1 MVAVALP
8 YRGPFI
14 LVFALD
20 QQLSTL
26 LGRSMHDAPLRPD
39 EFAVT
44 SLIRLI
50 EPVRPTVLASTIGM
64 RPTTLSNYLR
74 RLTDSGHVRRRP
86 DPADGRA
93 ALISLTR
100 KGRRDTEACFPG
112 FQWAIDTFQHNL
124 KSEGVDLHD
133 LLASL
138 EAMSRAI
145 DATIAE
151 LG

>member
-1 MVAVALP
+1 MSH
-8 YRGPFI
+8 RGPFI
-14 LVFALD
+14 LVFALG

-26 LGRSMHDAPLRPD
+26 LGRAMQDAPLRPD

-44 SLIRLI
+44 SVIRLM
-50 EPVRPTVLASTIGM
+50 EPVRPSALAATIGM

-74 RLTDSGHVRRRP
+74 RLADSGHVRRRP

-100 KGRRDTEACFPG
+100 KGVRHTEACFPG
-112 FQWAIDTFQHNL
+112 FGWAIETFQHNL
-124 KSEGVDLHD
+124 KSEGIDQHD
-133 LLASL
+133 MLAIL

-151 LG
+151 HPDQP

>member
-1 MVAVALP
+1 MSH
-8 YRGPFI
+8 RGPFI
-14 LVFALD
+14 LVFALG

-26 LGRSMHDAPLRPD
+26 LSRSMQDAPLRPD
-39 EFAVT
+39 DFAVT
-44 SLIRLI
+44 SVIRLM
-50 EPVRPTVLASTIGM
+50 EPVRPTTLAATIGM

-74 RLTDSGHVRRRP
+74 RLAESGHVRRRP

-100 KGRRDTEACFPG
+100 KGTRDTEACFPG
-112 FQWAIDTFQHNL
+112 FGRAIETFQHNL
-124 KSEGVDLHD
+124 KSEGVDEHD
-133 LLASL
+133 LLAVL

-151 LG
+151 HP

>member
-1 MVAVALP
+1 MNH
-8 YRGPFI
+8 RGPFI

-26 LGRSMHDAPLRPD
+26 LSRSMRDAPLRPD

-44 SLIRLI
+44 SVVRLM
-50 EPVRPTVLASTIGM
+50 EPVRPTALADTIGM

-74 RLTDSGHVRRRP
+74 RLSESRHVRRRP

-100 KGRRDTEACFPG
+100 KGVRDTEACFPG
-112 FQWAIDTFQHNL
+112 FGRALETFQHNL
-124 KSEGVDLHD
+124 KSEGVDQHD
-133 LLASL
+133 LLAIL
-138 EAMSRAI
+138 EAMSRAV
-145 DATIAE
+145 DATIDE
-151 LG
+151 LEP